1 MSSLGKRNNAN
12 PWAMGSRTDH
22 SFFILEGK
30 RNGLGRKRSG
40 IRLKWH
46 AIQREKKW
54 HQPQEMFDFDP
65 SLNCQHNVSIWQTK
79 ANNKQLFPSTPR
91 TRGTKPWTKELFVSS
106 SVFFTHHF
114 KAQGY
119 LHTISL
125 RNICQLYCL
134 IWSAGLLCS
143 QWAYQ
148 SLPFLVFLGT
158 AIISSGEVAIS
169 FPRFA
174 GGKEVLI
181 P

>member
-1 MSSLGKRNNAN
+1 MPIPG
-12 PWAMGSRTDH
+12 PWAHGLTIRFLSLKASATDWAA
-22 SFFILEGK
+22 SDLGLDWNAMQYREGK
-30 RNGLGRKRSG
+30 KVAPTARNVY
-40 IRLKWH
+40 
-46 AIQREKKW
+46 
-54 HQPQEMFDFDP
+54 DP

-79 ANNKQLFPSTPR
+79 ANNKKLFPSTPR